1 MDLRKDCTLQE
12 VIYGNENKK
21 ALLRFLDLEA
31 GEVLEVSFNKQA
43 YNNGN
48 YVDDEEKAAMVDKW
62 CEDYFS
68 TTFEQL
74 STKVG
79 EKRDVY
85 VYDNFNSLWESQETK
100 KFTKE
105 MKGKIFSTKINR
117 VVDDGKGIHIY
128 FNIKD
133 DEYESKMMYADY
145 IESLKQWFNN
155 PQKEKKQKDNFKEKF
170 GVDVENASEIEGK
183 EIMVEGQIA
192 FGKFP
197 YAEIKKPDWN

>member
-1 MDLRKDCTLQE
+1 
-12 VIYGNENKK
+12 
-21 ALLRFLDLEA
+21 
-31 GEVLEVSFNKQA
+31 
-43 YNNGN
+43 
-48 YVDDEEKAAMVDKW
+48 
-62 CEDYFS
+62 
-68 TTFEQL
+68 
-74 STKVG
+74 
-79 EKRDVY
+79 
-85 VYDNFNSLWESQETK
+85 
-100 KFTKE
+100 

-117 VVDDGKGIHIY
+117 IVDDGKGIRIY

-155 PQKEKKQKDNFKEKF
+155 PQKEKKQKDKFKEKF